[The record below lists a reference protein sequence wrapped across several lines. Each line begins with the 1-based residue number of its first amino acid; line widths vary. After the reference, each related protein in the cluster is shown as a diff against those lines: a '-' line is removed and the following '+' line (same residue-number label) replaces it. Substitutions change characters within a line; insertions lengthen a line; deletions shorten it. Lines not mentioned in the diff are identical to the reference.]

1 MPRLIFSNVPTSTGG
16 VISGDI
22 SIGAGS
28 PFGAGGQYEAQV
40 ADIQATIASAPVGTY
55 DPQYWDSF
63 LQMDPEKIPE
73 GYRFIPSDD
82 PAITEELLT
91 IPSVRMA
98 IEFLSK
104 PMLSTSDWYKQ
115 PQSSKVRFDKIIQS
129 YRSEIAVHVNR
140 LMMEKNAPLIKAI
153 EEQQRQLE
161 IDQAVKIALEQKIR
175 ETAKPKETVIVSP
188 PETAKPKETVIVS
201 PPETVEKVVQYSP
214 LLIAGIGIIVFIII
228 LRRRA

>member
-1 MPRLIFSNVPTSTGG
+1 MPRLTFSNVPTKKGG

-28 PFGAGGQYEAQV
+28 PFGAGGKYEAQV
-40 ADIQATIASAPVGTY
+40 ANIKATIANAPTGTY

-63 LQMDPEKIPE
+63 LQIDPEKIPE
-73 GYRFIPSDD
+73 GFSFIPSDD
-82 PAITEELLT
+82 PSITQEIQK

-98 IEFLSK
+98 IQCINQPLGEYY
-104 PMLSTSDWYKQ
+104 YKA
-115 PQSSKVRFDKIIQS
+115 PQSQQVATQKRKQDC
-129 YRSEIAVHVNR
+129 RDEIAVHVNR

-175 ETAKPKETVIVSP
+175 QTATPTPQPTAPIPVSTISILP
-188 PETAKPKETVIVS
+188 III
-201 PPETVEKVVQYSP
+201 
-214 LLIAGIGIIVFIII
+214 IAVALIGIFL

>member
-1 MPRLIFSNVPTSTGG
+1 MARLTFSNVPTASGG

-40 ADIQATIASAPVGTY
+40 ADIKATIAKAPAGTY
-55 DPQYWDSF
+55 DPKYWDSF

-73 GYRFIPSDD
+73 GYNFIPSDD
-82 PAITEELLT
+82 PSITEELLT
-91 IPSVRMA
+91 IPSVRTA
-98 IEFLSK
+98 FEFLSK
-104 PMLSTSDWYKQ
+104 PMKSTSDWYKH
-115 PQSSKVRFDKIIQS
+115 PQSAKVRFDKIVQS
-129 YRSEIAVHVNR
+129 HRSEIAVHVNR
-140 LMMEKNAPLIKAI
+140 LMMKKNAPLINAI
-153 EEQQRQLE
+153 EKQQRQME
-161 IDQAVKIALEQKIR
+161 IDQAVKIALEQKVR
-175 ETAKPKETVIVSP
+175 ETAKPKETVI
-188 PETAKPKETVIVS
+188 T